1 MGDRFLAGI
10 TSRYVTS
17 QRHLA
22 RVAKSST
29 SFAGVKAIMLPLLV
43 ERQTRQ
49 PKFFENKSVKADIV
63 SDVRMSQTSA

>member
-1 MGDRFLAGI
+1 MGDRFRAGI

-29 SFAGVKAIMLPLLV
+29 SFAGVKAIMSPLLV
-43 ERQTRQ
+43 DRQTRQ
-49 PKFFENKSVKADIV
+49 PNFFENKSVKAENV
-63 SDVRMSQTSA
+63 ADVRMSQTSA